1 MWIIFLAENAILII
15 IGGTTMANTKT
26 LAEME
31 QSVPDSDARKRLAAF
46 FDENSFKELDKFLSA
61 EGEVSSVIAGAGD
74 VYGLTV
80 YAFAQDVSVKG
91 GAVNKS
97 AAMKIKRV
105 YELAAKNGS
114 PVVGFFDSKGGDI
127 NEGMAVLSAYGDIM
141 KASAKIS
148 GVVPQIAVVT
158 GVCAGCAAMI
168 AAMADVVIATE
179 KSELFLTAPF
189 NNEDGKL
196 EGAGSALNAAKA
208 GVVQIL
214 AKDADDA
221 AAKAKALIA
230 VLPENNLAVGFNDGP
245 ENDAAITASL
255 KGAELVAAV
264 AQKGSVIELGE
275 KFGTAAYTALG
286 AVSGY
291 TAAFVATDKA
301 AKLTSADCAKIARF
315 VQLADLF
322 SIPVV
327 TLVNTEG
334 FEGSSAAE
342 LAGSVRDCAR
352 LAQVYATA
360 TTVKVNVVVGKAFGA
375 AFAAFDGADMSYAW
389 ENAQIAPMNPE
400 AGKAFMG
407 EELVMDP
414 FAAASLG
421 MIDGVIDPANTRDA
435 VSGAL
440 AMCGSKNESFAR
452 KRANYTF

>member
-1 MWIIFLAENAILII
+1 
-15 IGGTTMANTKT
+15 
-26 LAEME
+26 ME

-46 FDENSFKELDKFLSA
+46 FDDESFTELDKFLSA
-61 EGEVSSVIAGAGD
+61 DGETSSVAAGCGAVLGT
-74 VYGLTV
+74 TV

-97 AAMKIKRV
+97 AALKIKRV

-127 NEGMAVLSAYGDIM
+127 NEGMAVLGDYGDIM
-141 KASAKIS
+141 KAAAKIS

-168 AAMADVVIATE
+168 ASMADVVIASE

-189 NNEDGKL
+189 NNADGKL
-196 EGAGSALNAAKA
+196 AGAGSAENAAKA

-221 AAKAKALIA
+221 AAKAKELIS
-230 VLPENNLAVGFNDGP
+230 VLPENNLGVGCCFDA
-245 ENDAAITASL
+245 EDNDAAVTASL
-255 KGAELVAAV
+255 KGADIAAAV
-264 AQKGSVIELGE
+264 AQKGTVIEFGA
-275 KFGTAAYTALG
+275 KFGTAAFTALG
-286 AVSGY
+286 AVNG
-291 TAAFVATDKA
+291 TTTAFVATDKA

-315 VQLADLF
+315 VQFADIF

-327 TLVNTEG
+327 TVIDTEG

-342 LAGSVRDCAR
+342 LGGSVRDCAR

-360 TTVKVNVVVGKAFGA
+360 TTVKINLISGKAFGA
-375 AFAAFDGADMSYAW
+375 AFAAFDSADMSYAW
-389 ENAQIAPMNPE
+389 ENAQIAPMSPE

-407 EELVMDP
+407 EELVTSP

-421 MIDGVIDPANTRDA
+421 MIDGVIDAGDTRAA
-435 VSGAL
+435 VSAAL
-440 AMCGSKNESFAR
+440 AMCGSKNVNTQRKHANFA
-452 KRANYTF
+452 F